1 MRANLAVEP
10 PQEESMP
17 RPIATRA
24 LIAVELFLALLTM
37 ALTWSLLRDPSGQS
51 VEFPANVL
59 LVGTPFDDALVPALV
74 LFVVSGALPLGV
86 AIGSLMRAP
95 WAPWGHLAVGGA
107 LSSWAIGQSLIT
119 GLATLNQLAFAAIGF
134 GLIALA
140 IIDFVAEKKAARLE
154 AQSF

>member
-17 RPIATRA
+17 RPIATRV

-74 LFVVSGALPLGV
+74 LFVVSGAL
-86 AIGSLMRAP
+86 SL
-95 WAPWGHLAVGGA
+95 
-107 LSSWAIGQSLIT
+107 WAIGQSLIT